1 MPKFGAWEA
10 AGGRREQRSH
20 GGINRKSEG
29 DFLKLS
35 GMETWG
41 PHFRERIC
49 WCCPSW
55 LSPGADPGGV
65 QHEKGSL
72 FYPPHEAVMY
82 SHPDEPRWG
91 VRISFWEPFEKS
103 SFKVIAALSAFI
115 V

>member
-1 MPKFGAWEA
+1 ME
-10 AGGRREQRSH
+10 GGNRNPMEESIGNRREWRFH
-20 GGINRKSEG
+20 KALRDGN
-29 DFLKLS
+29 L
-35 GMETWG
+35 G

-82 SHPDEPRWG
+82 SHPDEQCWG